1 MNNIKHYILP
11 YSNYIIILCWVY
23 NSISNNIMNYS
34 LEYSRYGFT
43 PLWVF
48 KLTPKVYSKLYNR
61 VIVIKVALIDKKTYY
76 QIKIK

>member
-1 MNNIKHYILP
+1 
-11 YSNYIIILCWVY
+11 
-23 NSISNNIMNYS
+23 MNYS